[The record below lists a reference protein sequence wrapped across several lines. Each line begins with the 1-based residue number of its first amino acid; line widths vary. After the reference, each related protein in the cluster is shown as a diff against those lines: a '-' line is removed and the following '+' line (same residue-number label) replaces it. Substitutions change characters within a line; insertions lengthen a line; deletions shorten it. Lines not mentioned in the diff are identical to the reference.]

1 MEIDKTVTATISV
14 DELRQLVTD
23 YLYGQGIKAETI
35 RFNVNGHN
43 RPDDWRAEMSLDY
56 RLDNVICTG
65 QEIEKKK

>member
-23 YLYGQGIKAETI
+23 YLYEKGIKAETI

-43 RPDDWRAEMSLDY
+43 RPDDWMASMPLDY

-65 QEIEKKK
+65 QEIEKGK